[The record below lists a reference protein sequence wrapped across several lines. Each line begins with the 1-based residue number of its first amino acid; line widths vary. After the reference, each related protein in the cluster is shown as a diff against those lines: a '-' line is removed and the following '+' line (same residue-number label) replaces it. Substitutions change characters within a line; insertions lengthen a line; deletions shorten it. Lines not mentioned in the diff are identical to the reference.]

1 MGCEDVMNLRNLSQE
16 ELIKMINEKD
26 KKIEALTEQL
36 NWYSQQIKLQQKK
49 LFGSSSEKTVLPDQ
63 ISLFDEI
70 GLESTPIKQEPELE
84 EITYR
89 RKRKSREWETMPSHL
104 PDIPGHLCQECLSH
118 VLCGLNMHH
127 LKRRIGSPFR
137 VIQNSQKQ
145 NCKNRTDTAQSN
157 QTKTVLLRVAVP
169 HMSHADPQRHDERN
183 GNRSGGNAPAV
194 KSHCHKAV
202 HRKNARI
209 KTTM

>member
-70 GLESTPIKQEPELE
+70 EHQS
-84 EITYR
+84 
-89 RKRKSREWETMPSHL
+89 SR
-104 PDIPGHLCQECLSH
+104 
-118 VLCGLNMHH
+118 NRN
-127 LKRRIGSPFR
+127 LK
-137 VIQNSQKQ
+137 
-145 NCKNRTDTAQSN
+145 
-157 QTKTVLLRVAVP
+157 
-169 HMSHADPQRHDERN
+169 
-183 GNRSGGNAPAV
+183 
-194 KSHCHKAV
+194 KSHTEEKEKAD
-202 HRKNARI
+202 REE
-209 KTTM
+209 

>member
-70 GLESTPIKQEPELE
+70 ELESTPIKQEPDDASIYLG
-84 EITYR
+84 
-89 RKRKSREWETMPSHL
+89 P
-104 PDIPGHLCQECLSH
+104 
-118 VLCGLNMHH
+118 
-127 LKRRIGSPFR
+127 
-137 VIQNSQKQ
+137 
-145 NCKNRTDTAQSN
+145 
-157 QTKTVLLRVAVP
+157 
-169 HMSHADPQRHDERN
+169 
-183 GNRSGGNAPAV
+183 V
-194 KSHCHKAV
+194 K
-202 HRKNARI
+202 
-209 KTTM
+209 